1 MEKVRNSKWLEIK
14 STTVNSLKDTS
25 FGKMYKKYSSDI
37 TQHGIKLIKCPVQE
51 MKQWPKITV
60 NDDLISEL
68 DDSGYFSFSFKDFI
82 SMRLV
87 QYH

>member
-14 STTVNSLKDTS
+14 STTESSLKNTS

-37 TQHGIKLIKCPVQE
+37 TQLGIKLIKCPVQE
-51 MKQWPKITV
+51 MKEWPEITV

-68 DDSGYFSFSFKDFI
+68 DDSGY
-82 SMRLV
+82 R
-87 QYH
+87 

>member
-14 STTVNSLKDTS
+14 STTVNSLKNTS

-37 TQHGIKLIKCPVQE
+37 IQHGIKLIKCPVQE
-51 MKQWPKITV
+51 MKEWPEITV

-68 DDSGYFSFSFKDFI
+68 DDSGY
-82 SMRLV
+82 R
-87 QYH
+87 